1 MILSVR
7 IQTPHS
13 EHTYTMP
20 QKRDYKKEYSNYQGT
35 AEQKKKRASRNSAR
49 SAMVK
54 AGKVR
59 KGDGKDVDHKNGNP
73 KDNAK
78 NNLRVT
84 TKRANRS
91 FPRNAKAG
99 KK

>member
-1 MILSVR
+1 
-7 IQTPHS
+7 
-13 EHTYTMP
+13 MP
-20 QKRDYKKEYSNYQGT
+20 NRDYKKEYSKYQGT

-54 AGKVR
+54 MGKVR

-73 KDNAK
+73 KDNTK
-78 NNLRVT
+78 KNLRVT

-91 FPRNAKAG
+91 FPRNSKAG

>member
-1 MILSVR
+1 MTDLNGKST
-7 IQTPHS
+7 TPAKA
-13 EHTYTMP
+13 TP
-20 QKRDYKKEYSNYQGT
+20 KRNYKKEYSNYQGT

-49 SAMVK
+49 STMAK

-73 KDNAK
+73 KNNTK
-78 NNLRVT
+78 KNLRVT

>member
-73 KDNAK
+73 RDNSPK
-78 NNLRVT
+78 NLRSVG
-84 TKRANRS
+84 RATNRS
-91 FPRNAKAG
+91 IRRNKKAG
-99 KK
+99 KA

>member
-1 MILSVR
+1 
-7 IQTPHS
+7 
-13 EHTYTMP
+13 MP
-20 QKRDYKKEYSNYQGT
+20 RDYKKEYSNYQGT

-54 AGKVR
+54 AGRVR
-59 KGDGKDVDHKNGNP
+59 KGDGKDVDHKSGNP
-73 KDNAK
+73 KDNSK
-78 NNLRVT
+78 KNLRVIS
-84 TKRANRS
+84 KSANRS

>member
-1 MILSVR
+1 
-7 IQTPHS
+7 
-13 EHTYTMP
+13 MP
-20 QKRDYKKEYSNYQGT
+20 QKRDYKKEYSNYQGKP
-35 AEQKKKRASRNSAR
+35 AQVKKRASRNSAR

-73 KDNAK
+73 KDNSK
-78 NNLRVT
+78 KNLRVT
-84 TKRANRS
+84 SKKANRS
-91 FPRNAKAG
+91 FPRNANAG

>member
-1 MILSVR
+1 
-7 IQTPHS
+7 
-13 EHTYTMP
+13 MP

-49 SAMVK
+49 SAMIK

-73 KDNAK
+73 KDNTK
-78 NNLRVT
+78 KNLRVT
-84 TKRANRS
+84 TKSANRS

-99 KK
+99 KR